1 MLLMLKRAQGSSNE
15 MRPIDRRAA
24 ASGLLGAVLW
34 FTHAAPSYAETW
46 PSRPVTMVVPFAAG
60 TTSDVIA
67 RSLARELSGK
77 LGQPFVVENKGGAGG
92 NIGAGTVA
100 RAAADGY
107 IILFAT
113 TGQAATNKLIY
124 KEMEFDP
131 QRDFAP
137 VVLVGKAPVIITAR
151 PDAPYGSLEDFI
163 AYAKANPNKVIAGF
177 PGNGTL
183 GHITGELLGRTAGI
197 EFGKAQY
204 RGSAAILTDL
214 IGGHIDIGM
223 DSMAAYVPFVREGKI
238 RALAIASSQR
248 WSKLPDV
255 PTVAESGLPG
265 FEASVWYALLLPAKV
280 PAEIV
285 AKLNATTNAWLKE
298 PKTQEFLANFGA
310 ETAGGS
316 PADLKA
322 FTQAEIE
329 KWGPIIKAA
338 NINF

>member
-1 MLLMLKRAQGSSNE
+1 
-15 MRPIDRRAA
+15 MRSIDRRAA
-24 ASGLLGAVLW
+24 AAGQLATVLW
-34 FTHAAPSYAETW
+34 FTQAAPSHAETW

-67 RSLARELSGK
+67 RSLAQELSGK

-92 NIGAGTVA
+92 NIGAATVA
-100 RAAADGY
+100 RGAADGY

-113 TGQAATNKLIY
+113 TGQAATNKLMY
-124 KEMEFDP
+124 KAMEFDP

-151 PDAPYGSLEDFI
+151 PGAPYGSLEDFI
-163 AYAKANPNKVIAGF
+163 AYAKANPNKAIAGF

-223 DSMAAYVPFVREGKI
+223 DSMAAYVPFVQQGKI
-238 RALAIASSQR
+238 KALAIASSQR

-255 PTVAESGLPG
+255 PMVAKSGLPG

-285 AKLNATTNAWLKE
+285 ARLNATTNAWLKE

-310 ETAGGS
+310 ETAGES

>member
-1 MLLMLKRAQGSSNE
+1 MLPTMKKAQASSNTT
-15 MRPIDRRAA
+15 RPINRRAL
-24 ASGLLGAVLW
+24 ASGLLGTVLW
-34 FTHAAPSYAETW
+34 LSHAAPGGAESW

-67 RSLARELSGK
+67 RDLAHDLSEK
-77 LGQPFVVENKGGAGG
+77 LGLPFVVENRGGAGG
-92 NIGAGTVA
+92 NIGAAAVA
-100 RAAADGY
+100 RASADGY
-107 IILFAT
+107 VILFAT
-113 TGQAATNKLIY
+113 TGQAATNKLMY

-131 QRDFAP
+131 QRDFVP
-137 VVLVGKAPVIITAR
+137 VVLIGKAPVIITAR
-151 PDAPYGSLEDFI
+151 QDAPYGSLGAFI
-163 AYAKANPNKVIAGF
+163 AYAKANPNKATAGF

-197 EFGKAQY
+197 EFGKVQY
-204 RGSAAILTDL
+204 RGSAAIVTDL

-223 DSMAAYVPFVREGKI
+223 DSMAAYVPFVRDGKI
-238 RALAIASSQR
+238 KALAIASSQR

-255 PTVAESGLPG
+255 PTVAESGIPG
-265 FEASVWYALLLPAKV
+265 FEASVWYALLLPARV

-285 AKLNATTNAWLKE
+285 TRLNATTNAWLKE
-298 PKTQEFLANFGA
+298 LKTQEFLANFGA

-322 FTQAEIE
+322 FTQAEID

>member
-1 MLLMLKRAQGSSNE
+1 

-163 AYAKANPNKVIAGF
+163 AYAKANPNKIIAGF